1 MEVEGL
7 GRESRPEP
15 YRGSKGWGYIGR
27 VAGGARL
34 GCGGLSPANMRA
46 SSVGTSRD
54 WLRSL
59 LLPTSM
65 TTIVASAWS

>member
-1 MEVEGL
+1 MEVG
-7 GRESRPEP
+7 GPWG
-15 YRGSKGWGYIGR
+15 GSPGQSPTVGAGAEHWQA
-27 VAGGARL
+27 AGGVRL